1 MEPCWR
7 DDTLRQNHDSTRD
20 GHRVRRWALASLCLL
35 LWTGPGLSSA
45 AAQVRGPSVE
55 PPLIYGGDAYF
66 PPYEYLDK
74 EGQPQG
80 YTVDLVKA
88 LAARVGRTVEFRLG
102 HWTAVRPALDRGE
115 IDLTSMAWSDARAAR
130 YAFVFQTNTLHT
142 VLLFHANRSSY
153 PDSLDQ
159 LATERLALL
168 QRSLVQELILDLPEV
183 RRPVLLGM
191 PTQRDALVALL
202 AGKATAAAGNRLT
215 MRHAQRE
222 LEASDLEEV
231 TVKSLDYYLVT
242 RRESAQTFGW
252 IPEVAG
258 QLEREGTITRLTRAH
273 LSLPTAPVSWK
284 RQLASARP
292 LLAIV
297 ALVGV
302 AAFAWVG
309 VLRRQVRMRT
319 LQLAGAFREQQALAV
334 ELQKREHALRT
345 AFEGAAM
352 GMATVSIEGRYL
364 EVNQALSD
372 MLGYPRADLVGESV
386 DALAF
391 DNADEPE
398 AQQLTRETIEGTRR
412 SFRMR
417 RRYRRAD
424 GELLWADLTASLLR
438 DESGAPLHFV
448 VQLQDVTQ
456 SVRADIEIR
465 KAELES
471 RTSAELVRSLLMTAP
486 TAIYGFKEDLTI
498 FEWNDEAERLY
509 GLSRDEVLGRNFL
522 ELLWPVERHDEVR
535 AVVRRVLDGTP
546 LRNYESPVV
555 STDGTHRYALWHA
568 TRVLDGLG
576 NTVGVLVVGQDI
588 TKRRAAEEERHAAE
602 RELAQSLVEVKASHA
617 RIEQQ
622 ADLLVAQA
630 RELGLARDAA
640 VAAAQAKS
648 EFLAMVSHEIRT
660 PMNGV
665 IGMTGLLLDTP
676 LTAEQREF
684 ARTVRASAEALLTV
698 INDILDFSKVEAG
711 RMEIETV
718 DFSPAVVA
726 EEAIDLMAETAGS
739 KGLESRLSRGR
750 AGPGAGGWRP
760 GTTPTGPAEPPEQRR
775 QVHQSRRR
783 HAPCQRRPD
792 RRHVNGPPLRCAGR
806 RHRHPA
812 RPARAPFPALLAG
825 GRLDDAQV
833 RGHGAGPCNLEA
845 PRRAH
850 GRRDR
855 PGERAGPGQQVLVHD
870 AGRAPGRAG
879 FRADPGSGRAPR
891 ARGGSPP
898 VHPCADRPDDSRTGG
913 HGGRDRVIRRHPP
926 DGSRRRRQAVTLRA
940 GLRRR

>member
-7 DDTLRQNHDSTRD
+7 DDMLRQNLDSTRD
-20 GHRVRRWALASLCLL
+20 RRRVRRWALASLCLL

-231 TVKSLDYYLVT
+231 TVKSLEYYLVT

-334 ELQKREHALRT
+334 ELQKREHDAPHRLRRRGHGDGDRLGRGSIPRSQPGALRHAGLPARRSRRRIRRCPGLRQRRRTRGAT
-345 AFEGAAM
+345 ADARDDRGDAPIVPDAA
-352 GMATVSIEGRYL
+352 
-364 EVNQALSD
+364 ALSP
-372 MLGYPRADLVGESV
+372 GG
-386 DALAF
+386 
-391 DNADEPE
+391 
-398 AQQLTRETIEGTRR
+398 
-412 SFRMR
+412 
-417 RRYRRAD
+417 
-424 GELLWADLTASLLR
+424 
-438 DESGAPLHFV
+438 
-448 VQLQDVTQ
+448 
-456 SVRADIEIR
+456 
-465 KAELES
+465 
-471 RTSAELVRSLLMTAP
+471 
-486 TAIYGFKEDLTI
+486 
-498 FEWNDEAERLY
+498 
-509 GLSRDEVLGRNFL
+509 
-522 ELLWPVERHDEVR
+522 
-535 AVVRRVLDGTP
+535 
-546 LRNYESPVV
+546 
-555 STDGTHRYALWHA
+555 
-568 TRVLDGLG
+568 
-576 NTVGVLVVGQDI
+576 
-588 TKRRAAEEERHAAE
+588 RRAAVGRP
-602 RELAQSLVEVKASHA
+602 
-617 RIEQQ
+617 
-622 ADLLVAQA
+622 D
-630 RELGLARDAA
+630 G
-640 VAAAQAKS
+640 VAAA
-648 EFLAMVSHEIRT
+648 R
-660 PMNGV
+660 
-665 IGMTGLLLDTP
+665 
-676 LTAEQREF
+676 
-684 ARTVRASAEALLTV
+684 
-698 INDILDFSKVEAG
+698 
-711 RMEIETV
+711 
-718 DFSPAVVA
+718 
-726 EEAIDLMAETAGS
+726 
-739 KGLESRLSRGR
+739 
-750 AGPGAGGWRP
+750 
-760 GTTPTGPAEPPEQRR
+760 
-775 QVHQSRRR
+775 
-783 HAPCQRRPD
+783 
-792 RRHVNGPPLRCAGR
+792 
-806 RHRHPA
+806 
-812 RPARAPFPALLAG
+812 
-825 GRLDDAQV
+825 
-833 RGHGAGPCNLEA
+833 
-845 PRRAH
+845 
-850 GRRDR
+850 
-855 PGERAGPGQQVLVHD
+855 
-870 AGRAPGRAG
+870 
-879 FRADPGSGRAPR
+879 
-891 ARGGSPP
+891 
-898 VHPCADRPDDSRTGG
+898 
-913 HGGRDRVIRRHPP
+913 
-926 DGSRRRRQAVTLRA
+926 
-940 GLRRR
+940 